1 MLCICLKETNPYF
14 CLAAEEFLLKNCRED
29 IFMLWQSTDAVVVGK
44 HQNALAELNYP
55 YIRENGICVARR
67 ISGGG
72 TVFHDKGNIN
82 FSWIKSVKTP
92 QEINFSTFTE
102 NLANALM
109 KIGIVTE
116 SSARGDLFVEGKKI
130 SGNAEHIFKN
140 RVLHHGTLLFSSD
153 LPLLGNALR
162 VTPGKYYGKAV
173 QSVRSQVV
181 NISDFLPVKISV
193 AEFKQHLVD
202 DHLSRFPSCR
212 MAVVSGDQTEQIRE
226 LARTKYETRD
236 WIFGYSP
243 GYSFTNSLVLNG
255 KNFEL
260 HLEAEKGIVTSAGIS
275 GDFYPEETA
284 RRLENLIP
292 GNFHD
297 YESIER
303 IHQLLNLPVTPALI
317 YSYF

>member
-1 MLCICLKETNPYF
+1 VLCICLKETNPYF
-14 CLAAEEFLLKNCRED
+14 CLAAEEYLLKNFRED
-29 IFMLWQSTDAVVVGK
+29 IFMLWQSVDAVVVGK

-55 YIRENGICVARR
+55 CIREKGICVARR

-82 FSWIKSVKTP
+82 FSWIKSVNTP
-92 QEINFSTFTE
+92 QEINFSAFTE
-102 NLANALM
+102 SLAKALM
-109 KIGIVTE
+109 KLGIATE
-116 SSARGDLFVEGKKI
+116 TSSRGDLFVEGKKI

-140 RVLHHGTLLFSSD
+140 RVLHHGTLLFNSD
-153 LPLLGNALR
+153 LPLLKNALR
-162 VTPGKYYGKAV
+162 PTPGKYLGKAV
-173 QSVRSQVV
+173 QSVRSQVT

-193 AEFKQHLVD
+193 TEFKQHLVD
-202 DHLSRFPSCR
+202 DHLTRFPSGR
-212 MAVVSGDQTEQIRE
+212 MAVFSGDQTEQIME

-243 GYSFTNSLVLNG
+243 GYSFSNTLALNG
-255 KNFEL
+255 KKIEL

-284 RRLENLIP
+284 RLLENLIP
-292 GNFHD
+292 GNFHQ

-303 IHQLLNLPVTPALI
+303 VHHLLNFPVTPALI